1 MAGVMRVAV
10 PVGAFRI
17 GLLALLVYLSSFAG
31 GVLAGDRITPIN
43 ADTLGN
49 ELTARSGRVI
59 LVNFWATWCRPC
71 LEEIP
76 ALMQLE
82 ANLKEQGFD
91 LVAVSLD
98 DPGAGSIKPFLD
110 KWFPEFRSF
119 VSLESDMDKMVS
131 VIDPYW
137 NEVLPTSYVI
147 SRDGAVVK
155 RIQGGSTADDFTAVI
170 RPLLADMDAPES
182 RDPGN

>member
-1 MAGVMRVAV
+1 MRITSS
-10 PVGAFRI
+10 VGAFRV
-17 GLLALLVYLSSFAG
+17 GLLALLVYLSSGAG
-31 GVLAGDRITPIN
+31 GALAGDRIMPIN
-43 ADTLGN
+43 ADTFGN
-49 ELTARSGRVI
+49 ELTARSGRVV

-82 ANLKEQGFD
+82 ATLKEEGFD

-98 DPGAGSIKPFLD
+98 DPGAGSIEPFLD

-119 VSLESDMDKMVS
+119 VSLESDRDKMVS

-147 SRDGAVVK
+147 GRDGTVVK
-155 RIQGGSTADDFTAVI
+155 RIQGGSTADDFSAVI
-170 RPLLADMDAPES
+170 RPLLAVMDSAKT

>member
-1 MAGVMRVAV
+1 MHVAA
-10 PVGAFRI
+10 PVGAFRV
-17 GLLALLVYLSSFAG
+17 GLLTLLVYLSNGVG
-31 GVLAGDRITPIN
+31 GSLAGERITPIN
-43 ADTLGN
+43 ADMLGN
-49 ELTARSGRVI
+49 ELTVHSGRVV

-82 ANLKEQGFD
+82 TALKEEGFD

-98 DPGAGSIKPFLD
+98 DPGAGSIAPFLD

-119 VSLESDMDKMVS
+119 VSVESDMDTMVS

-147 SRDGAVVK
+147 GRDGTVVT
-155 RIQGGSTADDFTAVI
+155 RIQGGSTVEEFTAVI
-170 RPLLADMDAPES
+170 RPLLAVMDAAET
-182 RDPGN
+182 RDAGN

>member
-1 MAGVMRVAV
+1 MHVAA
-10 PVGAFRI
+10 PVGVFRV
-17 GLLALLVYLSSFAG
+17 GLLALLVYLSNAAG
-31 GVLAGDRITPIN
+31 GALAGDRITPIN
-43 ADTLGN
+43 ADMLGD
-49 ELTARSGRVI
+49 ELIARSGRVV

-82 ANLKEQGFD
+82 AILKEEGFD
-91 LVAVSLD
+91 VVAVSLD
-98 DPGAGSIKPFLD
+98 DPGAASIEPFLD

-119 VSLESDMDKMVS
+119 VSLESDMDTMVS

-147 SRDGAVVK
+147 GRDGAVVE
-155 RIQGGSTADDFTAVI
+155 RIQGGSTVDEFTAVI
-170 RPLLADMDAPES
+170 RPLLAVMDAAET
-182 RDPGN
+182 RDAGN

>member
-1 MAGVMRVAV
+1 VTPLISRAGVLRAGVLL
-10 PVGAFRI
+10 
-17 GLLALLVYLSSFAG
+17 LLASLSNGAALVQASE
-31 GVLAGDRITPIN
+31 RITPVN
-43 ADTLGN
+43 ADALGA
-49 ELTARSGRVI
+49 ELAARNGRVV

-82 ANLKEQGFD
+82 ANLREQGFD
-91 LVAVSLD
+91 LIAVSLD
-98 DPGAGSIKPFLD
+98 DPDAGSIEPFLD

-147 SRDGAVVK
+147 ARDGAVVK
-155 RIQGGSTADDFTAVI
+155 RIQGGSSADDFTAVI
-170 RPLLADMDAPES
+170 RPLLE
-182 RDPGN
+182 GNATLDSPDTGN